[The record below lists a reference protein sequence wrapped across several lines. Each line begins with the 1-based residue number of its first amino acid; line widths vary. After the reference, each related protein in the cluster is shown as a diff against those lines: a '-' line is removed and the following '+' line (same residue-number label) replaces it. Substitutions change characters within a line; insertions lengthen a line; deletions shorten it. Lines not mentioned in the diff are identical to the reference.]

1 MPCRCTRSAEQQP
14 ARFHVAMANPE
25 LAALLVLMTDGRS
38 QSLQL
43 LKALPRKQV
52 AALAQQVGGREVN
65 DGGLGD
71 RPYGYR

>member
-1 MPCRCTRSAEQQP
+1 
-14 ARFHVAMANPE
+14 MANPE